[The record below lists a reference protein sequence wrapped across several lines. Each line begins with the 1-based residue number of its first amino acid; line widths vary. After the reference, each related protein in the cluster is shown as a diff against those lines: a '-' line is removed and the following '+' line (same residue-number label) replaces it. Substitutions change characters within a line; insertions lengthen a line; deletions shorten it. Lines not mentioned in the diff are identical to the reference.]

1 MKNRLSIIFL
11 TTGILI
17 QLCASG
23 QNNDSIE
30 IKKVETNLIP
40 ILQITGEPAI
50 TIEERMQ
57 YYHVQGLSI
66 AVIKDFK
73 LLWAKGFGWADDS
86 LKIPVTT
93 KTLFQAA
100 SISKSF
106 NAVGVLKLVQDKK
119 LDLDGDINN
128 YLRTWKFP
136 YDSLS
141 KGKKITIKNLLSHTG
156 GLTVH
161 GFDGYGR
168 NDPLPALQ
176 QILDGQKP
184 ANSPP
189 VRSMYEP
196 GMKHEYSGG
205 GTTISQM
212 IVTDVTHESYTDYM
226 KKHVLLPMQMT
237 QSTFTQPPIGIDTV
251 LLSSGYYSD
260 GKPIPG
266 RYHIYPEEAPAG
278 LWTNPTE
285 LAKFIIEI
293 QLAYQGKSE
302 KVLNQ
307 KTTQLMLTPYINN
320 GVGLG
325 VFISDSASTQYF
337 SHSGSNL
344 GFVSLY
350 DGSFTGGN
358 GIIVMANTD
367 NGAILQEIIN
377 SIATVYGFK
386 GLLFTSVKTIV
397 KVDTSVLKKYTGIY
411 KSSPDFTVNIALD
424 GNQLYVEPKG
434 QDKFEIFPES
444 TNKFFR
450 KQSPPIDIA
459 FISDDKGHVTSVIF
473 NMPWRKIEMKR
484 TELKSS

>member
-1 MKNRLSIIFL
+1 MKNILSIILL
-11 TTGILI
+11 TIGTLI
-17 QLCASG
+17 QLYASG
-23 QNNDSIE
+23 QSNVSAR

-40 ILQITGEPAI
+40 VLQITGEPAK
-50 TIEERMQ
+50 TIEERMK

-73 LLWAKGFGWADDS
+73 LFWAKGYGWADDS

-119 LDLDGDINN
+119 LHLDADINK
-128 YLRTWKFP
+128 YLQTWKFP

-141 KGKKITIKNLLSHTG
+141 RGKKITIKNLLSHTG

-161 GFDGYGR
+161 GFDGYAR
-168 NDPLPALQ
+168 NDSLPTLK

-196 GMKHEYSGG
+196 GIKHEYSGG

-212 IVTDVTHESYTDYM
+212 IVTDITHESYTEYM
-226 KKHVLLPMQMT
+226 RKYVLLPMGMT
-237 QSTFTQPPIGIDTV
+237 QSTFSQPAVGIDSS
-251 LLSSGYYSD
+251 LLSSGYDND
-260 GKPIPG
+260 GKLIPG

-285 LAKFIIEI
+285 LAKFIIEM
-293 QLAYQGKSE
+293 QLSYQGKSV

-307 KTTQLMLTPYINN
+307 KTTQLMFTPYINS

-325 VFISDSASTQYF
+325 VFLSNSDSTKYF

-358 GIIVMANTD
+358 GIVVMANTD
-367 NGAILQEIIN
+367 NGTILQEIIN

-386 GLLFTSVKTIV
+386 GLLFTSVKTII
-397 KVDTSVLKKYTGIY
+397 KVDTSILKKYIGAY
-411 KSSPDFTVNIALD
+411 KSSPNLTINVTLD
-424 GNQLYVEPKG
+424 GNQLYVQPDG
-434 QDKFEIFPES
+434 QNKFAIFPEFP
-444 TNKFFR
+444 NKFFTKR
-450 KQSPPIDIA
+450 LPPMDIE
-459 FISDDKGHVTSVIF
+459 FISNNKKNVNSVIF
-473 NMPWRKIEMKR
+473 NMPGRKVEMQKI
-484 TELKSS
+484 K

>member
-1 MKNRLSIIFL
+1 MKNILLIIIL
-11 TTGILI
+11 TTGILF
-17 QLCASG
+17 QLYASA
-23 QNNDSIE
+23 QNSDSIE
-30 IKKVETNLIP
+30 IKKVESNIIP
-40 ILQITGEPAI
+40 VLQITGEPSQTLI
-50 TIEERMQ
+50 ERMK

-73 LLWAKGFGWADDS
+73 LLWAKGYGWADES
-86 LKIPVTT
+86 LKVPVTT

-106 NAVGVLKLVQDKK
+106 NALGVLKLVQDNK
-119 LDLDGDINN
+119 LDLDADINN
-128 YLRTWKFP
+128 YLKTWKFP

-161 GFDGYGR
+161 GFDGYAR
-168 NDPLPALQ
+168 NDSLPTLK
-176 QILDGQKP
+176 QIMDGEKP

-196 GMKHEYSGG
+196 GIKHEYSGG

-212 IVTDVTHESYTDYM
+212 IVTDITRESYANYM
-226 KKHVLLPMQMT
+226 NQHVLLPLGMT
-237 QSTFTQPPIGIDTV
+237 QSTFAQPPIGIDTV
-251 LLSSGYYSD
+251 LLSSGYDND
-260 GKPIPG
+260 GKLIPG

-285 LAKFIIEI
+285 LSKFIIEM

-302 KVLNQ
+302 KILNR

-325 VFISDSASTQYF
+325 IFISDSDSTRYF

-344 GFVSLY
+344 GFVSVY

-358 GIIVMANTD
+358 GVIVMANSD
-367 NGAILQEIIN
+367 NGAILQEIVN
-377 SIATVYGFK
+377 TVAAVYGFK
-386 GLLFTSVKTIV
+386 GLLFTSIKTIT
-397 KVDTSVLKKYTGIY
+397 KVDTSVLKKYIGVY
-411 KSSPDFTVNIALD
+411 KASPDLTVTVILD
-424 GNQLYVEPKG
+424 GQQLYAQPKG
-434 QDKFEIFPES
+434 QDKFAIFPQS
-444 TNKFFR
+444 TNKFFTKR
-450 KQSPPIDIA
+450 APLIEIE
-459 FISDDKGHVTSVIF
+459 FISNNKGNVTSVIF
-473 NMPWRKIEMKR
+473 NMPWKKIEIQKV
-484 TELKSS
+484 E